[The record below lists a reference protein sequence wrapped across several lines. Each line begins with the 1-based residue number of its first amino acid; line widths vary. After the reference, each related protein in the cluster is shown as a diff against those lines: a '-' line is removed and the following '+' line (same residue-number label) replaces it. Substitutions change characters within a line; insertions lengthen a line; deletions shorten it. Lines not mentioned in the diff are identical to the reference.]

1 MGRGGVSVP
10 NAIALEVPSDV
21 VSALVVPSMLLNLT
35 VVMITIP
42 ISTKD
47 STISANT
54 QERLNTVGFI
64 YLAR

>member
-1 MGRGGVSVP
+1 MGRGGVSVS
-10 NAIALEVPSDV
+10 NVIALEVPLDV
-21 VSALVVPSMLLNLT
+21 VSALVVPSMLLNFT

-64 YLAR
+64 DLAR